1 MSAITA
7 SQRLSYEARV
17 RPRQAIVAGAAGI
30 LLIVSAVLQLSGPHA
45 KVAELTLGL
54 LTEHRR
60 LTLDLISAVIQAI
73 GWGAVGWTLIF
84 LLGTVRARE
93 SQVPTYIRYI
103 AFSGAPLV
111 AVGIIGYFAAYG
123 VQANHFVTHGSQT
136 YPEANHLMS
145 APLLAAFQVMNYA
158 GELLLAV
165 AFVLI
170 SLQAM
175 RVGLLTRFMGYLG
188 IIAGVLVLIPVIAT
202 PVPIV
207 QAYWL
212 VALGVLFAGRWPTG
226 MPPSWQT
233 GKVERWPSSQEMR
246 EQRTRSANG
255 RQRTQP
261 APRTPSPQPTGT
273 AAGARGAGAATAR
286 GPRSATPK
294 RKRKRRK

>member
-1 MSAITA
+1 
-7 SQRLSYEARV
+7 
-17 RPRQAIVAGAAGI
+17 
-30 LLIVSAVLQLSGPHA
+30 
-45 KVAELTLGL
+45 
-54 LTEHRR
+54 
-60 LTLDLISAVIQAI
+60 
-73 GWGAVGWTLIF
+73 
-84 LLGTVRARE
+84 
-93 SQVPTYIRYI
+93 
-103 AFSGAPLV
+103 
-111 AVGIIGYFAAYG
+111 
-123 VQANHFVTHGSQT
+123 
-136 YPEANHLMS
+136 
-145 APLLAAFQVMNYA
+145 
-158 GELLLAV
+158 
-165 AFVLI
+165 
-170 SLQAM
+170 
-175 RVGLLTRFMGYLG
+175 
-188 IIAGVLVLIPVIAT
+188 VLIPVIAT